1 MAPARRELPVWLV
14 PARANW
20 AGPPAELI
28 LEDRHRRWPLRVLR
42 PGSFRVAN
50 KAEGVLVLEEAVL
63 ICLSLNYA
71 RKAIDVVPTARRVD
85 QWQAPGFKGA
95 LDLGIPALARELLLR
110 VLKAACGPLIR
121 LRGRAG
127 GVESLQVALLI
138 GDGGSEVNQSCN
150 PTF

>member
-1 MAPARRELPVWLV
+1 M
-14 PARANW
+14 
-20 AGPPAELI
+20 
-28 LEDRHRRWPLRVLR
+28 
-42 PGSFRVAN
+42 
-50 KAEGVLVLEEAVL
+50 L

-138 GDGGSEVNQSCN
+138 GGTLLAEASGILRPLALQAWPCLALTGGKRG
-150 PTF
+150 